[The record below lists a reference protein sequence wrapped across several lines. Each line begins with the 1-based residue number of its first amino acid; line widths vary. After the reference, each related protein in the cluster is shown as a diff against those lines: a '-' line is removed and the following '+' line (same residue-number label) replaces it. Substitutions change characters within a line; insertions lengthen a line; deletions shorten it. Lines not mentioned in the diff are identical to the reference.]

1 MKSSLKLQT
10 DDIMLEKIVAKTEER
25 LIEAKREK
33 PLEDLKN
40 EVLKMEI
47 SHNFPFKEAL
57 NDPEIAI
64 IAEVKRASP
73 SKGMIAEDFDYVAI
87 AQEYESAGASAI
99 SVLTEPYFFKGS
111 NRYLKEIS
119 QNVSIP
125 LLRKDFVIDEYM
137 IWEAKLLGA
146 SCILLIVSILDI
158 VQLKKYLDLAHELGL
173 SAIVE
178 THDGDEIRTAM
189 NVGAEIIG
197 VNNRNLKDFTVDIE
211 NSINLRRCVSDN
223 IIFISESGIKTKED
237 VTKLKENNVDAVLI
251 GETLM
256 KSDDKKSLISELKNG

>member
-1 MKSSLKLQT
+1 MI
-10 DDIMLEKIVAKTEER
+10 IMLDKIVAKTEER
-25 LIEAKREK
+25 LKEAKENK
-33 PLEDLKN
+33 SLDDLKQ
-40 EVLKMEI
+40 EVSKLDV
-47 SHNFPFKEAL
+47 NNDFPFKEAL
-57 NDPEIAI
+57 KDPQIAI
-64 IAEVKRASP
+64 IAEVKKASP
-73 SKGMIAEDFDYVAI
+73 SKGLIAEDFDYVEI
-87 AQEYESAGASAI
+87 AKEYEQAGASAI
-99 SVLTEPYFFKGS
+99 SVLTEPYFFQGS
-111 NRYLKEIS
+111 NDYLTEIA

-125 LLRKDFVIDEYM
+125 ILRKDFVIDEYM

-146 SCILLIVSILDI
+146 SAVLLIVSILDI
-158 VQLKKYLDLAHELGL
+158 VQLKRFLDLAHDLGL

-197 VNNRNLKDFTVDIE
+197 VNNRNLNDFTVDID

-237 VTKLKENNVDAVLI
+237 VTRLKENNVDAVLI

-256 KSDDKKSLISELKNG
+256 KSDDKRALISELKNG

>member
-1 MKSSLKLQT
+1 M
-10 DDIMLEKIVAKTEER
+10 IAMLDKIVAKTQER
-25 LIEAKREK
+25 LSEAKKDKSLDE
-33 PLEDLKN
+33 LKE
-40 EVLKMEI
+40 EVSKMEI
-47 SHNFPFKEAL
+47 SNDFPFKKAL
-57 NDPEIAI
+57 KDPQIAI
-64 IAEVKRASP
+64 IAEVKKASP
-73 SKGMIAEDFDYVAI
+73 SKGVIVEDFDYIAI
-87 AQEYESAGASAI
+87 AKEYEDAGASAI
-99 SVLTEPYFFKGS
+99 SVLTEPYFFQGS
-111 NRYLKEIS
+111 NDYLKEIS
-119 QNVSIP
+119 ENISIP

-146 SCILLIVSILDI
+146 SAVLLIVSILDI
-158 VQLKKYLDLAHELGL
+158 VQLKKFLDLAHDLGL

-197 VNNRNLKDFTVDIE
+197 VNNRNLNDFSVDIE

-223 IIFISESGIKTKED
+223 IIFVSESGIKTKED
-237 VTKLKENNVDAVLI
+237 VTKLKENNVNAVLI